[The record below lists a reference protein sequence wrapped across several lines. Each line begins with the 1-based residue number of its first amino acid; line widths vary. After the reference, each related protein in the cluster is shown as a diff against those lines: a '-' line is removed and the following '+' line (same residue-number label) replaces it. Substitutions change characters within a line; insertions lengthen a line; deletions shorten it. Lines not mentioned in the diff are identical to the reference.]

1 MTETAPRP
9 DPIRRWSTDVV
20 AAPRR
25 LDYWVGAICEAFLE
39 MDCSSRHAAAF
50 DGALASLPVGP
61 LSLNQV
67 RASTQDVY
75 RTPAAITRGRSHPF
89 YLITQSRTAWHVRQG
104 GHVAHLRPGD
114 AVLVDSAQRYE
125 LHFPD
130 SVACLSIQ
138 LPRAFAGRWLRTVDA
153 DGPRVAARDAGWG
166 RALSALC
173 LQLGEEPALACQLPQ
188 ELLCDQVGAMLAAAL
203 EPQPPPSRAAAALAE
218 RAQACMRQRLD
229 ESGLAAGAVAQDLGV
244 SARTLHR
251 AFASLGTTFGG
262 RLRELRVRHAAEL
275 LGQPRL
281 AALTVAEIGR
291 RCGWS
296 DASHFGRDFQAL
308 QRQTPAAWR
317 RGRLAR

>member
-1 MTETAPRP
+1 M
-9 DPIRRWSTDVV
+9 RRWSTDVV
-20 AAPRR
+20 AAPQR

-67 RASTQDVY
+67 RATTQEVY

-89 YLITQSRTAWHVRQG
+89 YLITQRRSAWHVRQG
-104 GHVAHLRPGD
+104 GHVAHLRAGD

-130 SVACLSIQ
+130 SVDCLSIQ
-138 LPRAFAGRWLRTVDA
+138 LPRGFAGHWLRAVDA
-153 DGPRVAARDAGWG
+153 DGPRVASRDTGWG
-166 RALSALC
+166 RALSTVC
-173 LQLGEEPALACQLPQ
+173 LQLGEDPAMACQMPVD
-188 ELLCDQVGAMLAAAL
+188 LLCDQIGAMLAASL
-203 EPQPPPSRAAAALAE
+203 EPQEPPSRTPAALGE
-218 RAQACMRQRLD
+218 RAMACMRERLD
-229 ESGLAAGAVAQDLGV
+229 EPDLAAGAVAQDLGV
-244 SARTLHR
+244 SVRTLHR
-251 AFASLGTTFGG
+251 AFAALGATFGG
-262 RLRELRVRHAAEL
+262 SLRELRVRHAAEL

-281 AALTVAEIGR
+281 ATLTVAEIGR

-296 DASHFGRDFQAL
+296 DASHFGRDFLAL
-308 QRQTPAAWR
+308 QGQTPAGYR